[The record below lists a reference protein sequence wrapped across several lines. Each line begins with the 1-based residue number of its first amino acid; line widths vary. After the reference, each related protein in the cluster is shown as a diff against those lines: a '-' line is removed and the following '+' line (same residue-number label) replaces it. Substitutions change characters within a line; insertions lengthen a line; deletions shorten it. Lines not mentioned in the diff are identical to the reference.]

1 MRCLLL
7 LALLAGCSKPHEPVR
22 VIATERP
29 APASIQATPAAPPAS
44 APVATLTVTPKPQPT
59 PSVERSPLL
68 IPAQEDIPHSE
79 MGNDTLRAA
88 VEARAARMRE

>member
-29 APASIQATPAAPPAS
+29 APAQAAPAAHPAS
-44 APVATLTVTPKPQPT
+44 APVSALTVTPKPRPT

-68 IPAQEDIPHSE
+68 IPAHEDIPHSE
-79 MGNDTLRAA
+79 MGNDALRAA
-88 VEARAARMRE
+88 VEARGRQ